1 VGPQKPF
8 DKVPHRTNMARHT
21 RGHGRKGPLM
31 RSLGLLL
38 LGIAQLASCLDE
50 PSLPEILVSNNM
62 TISAI
67 CPEVSLMAN
76 IFSGDVT
83 IEAPRQHDLD
93 DLMEYEWSRLDN
105 ATSAAA
111 FLVCTEGRRAGG

>member
-1 VGPQKPF
+1 V
-8 DKVPHRTNMARHT
+8 
-21 RGHGRKGPLM
+21 L
-31 RSLGLLL
+31 SLGLLL
-38 LGIAQLASCLDE
+38 LGIAQLASCSDE
-50 PSLPEILVSNNM
+50 PSLPDLLKNM

-83 IEAPRQHDLD
+83 SEAPRQHDLD

-111 FLVCTEGRRAGG
+111 FLVCTEGRRAGE